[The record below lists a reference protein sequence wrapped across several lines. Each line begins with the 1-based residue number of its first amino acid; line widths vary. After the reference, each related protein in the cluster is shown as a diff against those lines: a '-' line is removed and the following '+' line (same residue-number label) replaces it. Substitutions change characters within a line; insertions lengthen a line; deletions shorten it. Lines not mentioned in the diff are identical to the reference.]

1 MKRCLDLKYRRTLFL
16 WEEKQLWGSSP
27 IRFYQ
32 FSVSRIARACPHS
45 GWSETIKKMGRMI
58 FRCKKSNTEAQM
70 VLSISKILKIKEIP
84 RCRMFKPSLFLK
96 DITNLL
102 RENRNKTYPKFY
114 KTYPKFLWQ
123 TTIRGFDMIA
133 MRKDAKTMY

>member
-1 MKRCLDLKYRRTLFL
+1 
-16 WEEKQLWGSSP
+16 
-27 IRFYQ
+27 
-32 FSVSRIARACPHS
+32 
-45 GWSETIKKMGRMI
+45 
-58 FRCKKSNTEAQM
+58 
-70 VLSISKILKIKEIP
+70 
-84 RCRMFKPSLFLK
+84 MFKPSLFLK
-96 DITNLL
+96 DKTNLL